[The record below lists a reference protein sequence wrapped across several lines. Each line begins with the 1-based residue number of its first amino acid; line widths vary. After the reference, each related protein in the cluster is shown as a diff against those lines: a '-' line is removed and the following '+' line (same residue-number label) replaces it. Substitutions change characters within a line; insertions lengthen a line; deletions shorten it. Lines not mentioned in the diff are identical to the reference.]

1 MRNVKNR
8 LSGEGQKVVIIY
20 EEEKA
25 LEVSS
30 MDIILERMGPG

>member
-8 LSGEGQKVVIIY
+8 LSGGDKKIVIIY

-30 MDIILERMGPG
+30 MDIILERMEPG